1 MKAEHSGTMTRW
13 KLSTIIVAVLV
24 VVAAVVYSKGFLTPQ
39 STGKCSSNTL
49 NHVYNPDRLQVL
61 NACQSVSGTVEKVI
75 QEADGDVHIR
85 LMVDQGYENLLNQA
99 NYDYQYGTLVLEVV
113 CAYPA
118 TQADAVSACSG
129 YTNTITIPS
138 LSENI
143 SVWGQYVTDLD
154 HGWNEI
160 HPVFSI
166 QPVS

>member
-1 MKAEHSGTMTRW
+1 MKARHLGIMMKWR
-13 KLSTIIVAVLV
+13 LS
-24 VVAAVVYSKGFLTPQ
+24 
-39 STGKCSSNTL
+39 
-49 NHVYNPDRLQVL
+49 
-61 NACQSVSGTVEKVI
+61 ACQSVSGTVEKVI

-85 LMVDQGYENLLNQA
+85 LMVDQGFETLLNQA

-129 YTNTITIPS
+129 YTNTITLPS
-138 LSENI
+138 VNENI

-166 QPVS
+166 QQNL